1 MNITPEVVQWR
12 YRIPPR
18 SGVDPVRRA
27 CFHRHMSNDRFAVS
41 VKDAAGAY
49 VRANDAFTNLLGVAP
64 EDLPGLTDE
73 QIQPRDVAETI
84 VANDR
89 SALSAS
95 GSLLTEERVFDRIG
109 LRKVAAC
116 RFVTEEDGR
125 TLVWRVTGQPAQA
138 AEVAAEAERL
148 RLAVTQLGATPA
160 EPVVPAM
167 AEPADA
173 RERALERAAAFDDAQ
188 ARIGRLEAEL
198 AEARSQAELP
208 DPRTQAALR
217 AIAGV
222 AEALEYP
229 MRVAP
234 AFRAAA
240 ERLGSALGF
249 DAAVTWRPA
258 RDGGLAC
265 SSVWT
270 ANPDGRAFEDACWRT
285 RRPPLGDLTW
295 NPDAAEPHGMRT
307 VVTVPLGDAG
317 AMELLAVERREVEA
331 ETVQALAA
339 VARQLKLVARLTEL
353 ADLPRWAS
361 IAPE

>member
-1 MNITPEVVQWR
+1 
-12 YRIPPR
+12 
-18 SGVDPVRRA
+18 
-27 CFHRHMSNDRFAVS
+27 MSNDRFAVS

-49 VRANDAFTNLLGVAP
+49 VRANDAFTNLLGVSPA
-64 EDLPGLTDE
+64 DLPGLTDE
-73 QIQPRDVAETI
+73 QVQPRDVAETL

-95 GSLLTEERVFDRIG
+95 GSLLTEERVFDRLG
-109 LRKVAAC
+109 LRKVVAC

-125 TLVWRVTGQPAQA
+125 TLIWRVSGVPSLAT
-138 AEVAAEAERL
+138 EVAAEAERL
-148 RLAVTQLGATPA
+148 RAAVMMPVPEDPVEAVPA
-160 EPVVPAM
+160 EPVLVAEAVMATAPITVEPITVEPIA
-167 AEPADA
+167 AEPVRDP
-173 RERALERAAAFDDAQ
+173 ALDDAM

-198 AEARSQAELP
+198 AEARSEAALP

-217 AIAGV
+217 ALAGL
-222 AEALEYP
+222 AEALEHP

-240 ERLGSALGF
+240 ERLASALGF
-249 DAAVTWRPA
+249 DAAVSWRPA

-270 ANPDGRAFEDACWRT
+270 AIPDGRAFEDACWRS
-285 RRPPLGDLTW
+285 RRAPFAELTW

-307 VVTVPLGDAG
+307 VVTVPIGEAG
-317 AMELLAVERREVEA
+317 AMELLAVDRRELEP
-331 ETVQALAA
+331 ETLQTLDTAA
-339 VARQLKLVARLTEL
+339 RHLKLVARLTDL

-361 IAPE
+361 IAGNATT

>member
-1 MNITPEVVQWR
+1 
-12 YRIPPR
+12 
-18 SGVDPVRRA
+18 
-27 CFHRHMSNDRFAVS
+27 MSNDRFAVS

-49 VRANDAFTNLLGVAP
+49 VRANDAFTNLLGVSPA
-64 EDLPGLTDE
+64 DLPGLTDE
-73 QIQPRDVAETI
+73 QVQPRDVAETL

-89 SALSAS
+89 CALSAS
-95 GSLLTEERVFDRIG
+95 GTLLTEEPVFDRLG
-109 LRKVAAC
+109 LRKVVAC

-125 TLVWRVTGQPAQA
+125 TLIWRVSGVPSLAT
-138 AEVAAEAERL
+138 EVAAEAERL
-148 RLAVTQLGATPA
+148 RAAVLMPVPEDPVEAVPA
-160 EPVVPAM
+160 EPVLVAEAVIAAAPITVEPATPGAHAAEGGGSAIA
-167 AEPADA
+167 AEPVRDP
-173 RERALERAAAFDDAQ
+173 ALDDAM

-198 AEARSQAELP
+198 AEARSEAALP

-217 AIAGV
+217 ALAGL
-222 AEALEYP
+222 AEALEHP

-240 ERLGSALGF
+240 ERLASALGF

-270 ANPDGRAFEDACWRT
+270 AIPDGRAFEDACWRS
-285 RRPPLGDLTW
+285 RRAPFAELAW

-307 VVTVPLGDAG
+307 VVTVPIGEAG
-317 AMELLAVERREVEA
+317 AMELLAVDRRELEP
-331 ETVQALAA
+331 ETLQTLDTAA
-339 VARQLKLVARLTEL
+339 RHLKLVARLTDI

-361 IAPE
+361 IAGNATT